1 MKKLIISSI
10 IMVLSIIIVIILS
23 KNTKIIIN
31 LENVGLTVIDAIKI
45 GCMLTIISWLV
56 TILFGVEEENNAI
69 FSMLGNIYIS
79 IQILVFIVLVYILE
93 QNLTGLTS
101 ILFEIGGIKIEKYIY
116 TADEINELIS
126 QMAKNYQV
134 TLTSTEIQE
143 LQKCTNPK
151 MIKDELLKIGAR
163 WVISQFSI
171 REILSLV
178 LIRIFV
184 TKGQQ
189 PKRKQS
195 KRKTIK
201 KKTTKKK
208 NKKYRKTRSK
218 ANQYL

>member
-10 IMVLSIIIVIILS
+10 IMVLNIHIIIRLSTNTRIILADTYLMKIIGLVFIMLIIIVYINAFIIKVLGFKEGVKMIFS
-23 KNTKIIIN
+23 ILGTIN
-31 LENVGLTVIDAIKI
+31 LVLQ
-45 GCMLTIISWLV
+45 TIA
-56 TILFGVEEENNAI
+56 ILF
-69 FSMLGNIYIS
+69 LIYI
-79 IQILVFIVLVYILE
+79 LAANEV
-93 QNLTGLTS
+93 GLTS

-195 KRKTIK
+195 KRKQSKRKQQK
-201 KKTTKKK
+201 KK
-208 NKKYRKTRSK
+208 
-218 ANQYL
+218 

>member
-126 QMAKNYQV
+126 QMAKKLSGNINEYRN
-134 TLTSTEIQE
+134 TRIT
-143 LQKCTNPK
+143 K
-151 MIKDELLKIGAR
+151 MHKSKNDKGRA
-163 WVISQFSI
+163 
-171 REILSLV
+171 
-178 LIRIFV
+178 
-184 TKGQQ
+184 TKNRG
-189 PKRKQS
+189 
-195 KRKTIK
+195 
-201 KKTTKKK
+201 
-208 NKKYRKTRSK
+208 
-218 ANQYL
+218 

>member
-101 ILFEIGGIKIEKYIY
+101 ILFEIGGIKK
-116 TADEINELIS
+116 
-126 QMAKNYQV
+126 
-134 TLTSTEIQE
+134 
-143 LQKCTNPK
+143 
-151 MIKDELLKIGAR
+151 
-163 WVISQFSI
+163 
-171 REILSLV
+171 
-178 LIRIFV
+178 
-184 TKGQQ
+184 
-189 PKRKQS
+189 
-195 KRKTIK
+195 
-201 KKTTKKK
+201 
-208 NKKYRKTRSK
+208 
-218 ANQYL
+218 